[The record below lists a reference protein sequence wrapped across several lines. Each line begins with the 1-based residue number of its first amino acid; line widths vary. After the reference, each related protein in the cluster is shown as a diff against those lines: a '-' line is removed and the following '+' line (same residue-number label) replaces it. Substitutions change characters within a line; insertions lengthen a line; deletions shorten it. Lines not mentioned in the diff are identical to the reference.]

1 MLIHLYIHT
10 GENFYK
16 NRKSADSEVAQ
27 TSTDLSDQLEFV
39 CRYLVTSSNT
49 STAYSSTSQ

>member
-16 NRKSADSEVAQ
+16 NRKSADSEVTQ
-27 TSTDLSDQLEFV
+27 SSTDLSDQLEFV
-39 CRYLVTSSNT
+39 CRYLVTSSHT
-49 STAYSSTSQ
+49 